1 MNQNRKLSFPAD
13 NPEYFNVSNVNWQQG
28 QQMTMTTG
36 TSRTSA
42 ESSAASRPVLHHLDS
57 INSDFMEPTTEVM
70 ESLKNIEKLAEKQ
83 NSKSR
88 TKKRLGSLKR
98 LLSIGSSRGSSTG
111 VENEYISSPAGNQ
124 YSGGSLPST
133 PTKIPSSANS
143 FRLSTDSAKSV
154 ARTST
159 HSITS
164 APMSP
169 VQAGRTYYNV
179 ESRDSV
185 DGKPPPSAAARTP
198 LKSCK
203 PPTGHSGLAQRQRGV
218 SGGSARIRF
227 IKFIKMKRNI
237 HITA

>member
-13 NPEYFNVSNVNWQQG
+13 NPEYFNVSNVNWNHAP
-28 QQMTMTTG
+28 QMTMATATP
-36 TSRTSA
+36 RTSA
-42 ESSAASRPVLHHLDS
+42 ESSASSRPVLHHLDS
-57 INSDFMEPTTEVM
+57 ITSDFMEPTSEVM

-98 LLSIGSSRGSSTG
+98 LLSIGSSRSSTTG

-124 YSGGSLPST
+124 YSGSLPST
-133 PTKIPSSANS
+133 PTKIPSNTNP
-143 FRLSTDSAKSV
+143 FRLSTDSTKSV
-154 ARTST
+154 PRISG
-159 HSITS
+159 HSVS
-164 APMSP
+164 SVAPLSSG
-169 VQAGRTYYNV
+169 QARTYYNV
-179 ESRDSV
+179 EHRDSV

-218 SGGSARIRF
+218 SGGSARIRCRDTLPD
-227 IKFIKMKRNI
+227 KCNVV
-237 HITA
+237 TS